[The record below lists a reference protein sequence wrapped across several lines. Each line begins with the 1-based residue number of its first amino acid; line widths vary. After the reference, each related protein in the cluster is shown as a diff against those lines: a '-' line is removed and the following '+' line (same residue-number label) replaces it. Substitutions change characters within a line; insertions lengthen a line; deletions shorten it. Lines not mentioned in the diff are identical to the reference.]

1 MSLDTLLALAAAGLE
16 PWEERHPP
24 VTDDAFRGAMRH
36 LAGAVS
42 IVTAGL
48 GAERNGL
55 TATSV
60 VSLSADPPTVLVCV
74 NRSASAWPL
83 LVRHAHFGINVLAA
97 SQHPIADRFAGRNGE
112 KGEARFAG
120 ARWIQLA
127 SGAPI
132 LADALVAFDC
142 TLEER
147 IQRHSHDILIGRVQ
161 ALHGVGG
168 TGGAPGTDPLLY
180 WRGAYGAIRRPG

>member
-24 VTDDAFRGAMRH
+24 VTNDGFRGAMRH

-48 GAERNGL
+48 GTERNGL

-60 VSLSADPPTVLVCV
+60 VSLSADPPTMLVCV

-83 LVRHAHFGINVLAA
+83 LVRHGHFGVNVLAA
-97 SQHPIADRFAGRNGE
+97 SQQPIADRFAGRNGE
-112 KGEARFAG
+112 KGAARFEG

-142 TLEER
+142 ELEER
-147 IQRHSHDILIGRVQ
+147 IDRHSHAILIGRVR

-180 WRGAYGAIRRPG
+180 WRGAYGAIRPPG